1 MESFQ
6 LFTLEEGVIA
16 LMSYNWILGL
26 LLLAQQS
33 EVPFRITNDDMGHS
47 IANVQRE
54 SYTVNLLDIPIV
66 DKERLD
72 RLTDMIDKNMY
83 RKPIN
88 ATINDEGRIVKE
100 IAGARLNRQAF
111 VEQFYEHYYQE
122 GPMKFEVPQLS
133 VYPKVDSELLA
144 SIRVRP
150 IGYYVTYFNSNN
162 KYRYTNIKLAAQAIN
177 NYVVQPNETFSFN
190 RVVGVRTRG
199 KGYMPAKIIVRGEF
213 SEGIGGGICQISSTL
228 FNAVDRAGL
237 KIVERYSHSRS
248 VPYVPPGRDA
258 TVNWGGPDF
267 TFKNNYNQPIL
278 IRAQA
283 LPGRIYV
290 SITSSDVINY
300 KPRHVPSASDDL
312 PEEIQ
317 EGTNVGQPAP

>member
-1 MESFQ
+1 
-6 LFTLEEGVIA
+6 
-16 LMSYNWILGL
+16 MSYGWLAGL
-26 LLLAQQS
+26 MLLAQQS
-33 EVPFRITNDDMGHS
+33 ELPYRITNDNVGQS
-47 IANVQRE
+47 IADVQRE
-54 SYTVNLLDIPIV
+54 SYTLNLLDVPIV
-66 DKERLD
+66 DNERLD
-72 RLTDMIDKNMY
+72 RLTDEIDKKMY
-83 RKPIN
+83 RKPMN
-88 ATINDEGRIVKE
+88 AIINDEGSIVKE
-100 IAGARLNRQAF
+100 VAGVKLNRQAF
-111 VEQFYEHYYQE
+111 IAQFYEYFYRE
-122 GPMKFEVPQLS
+122 GPMNFELPQLS

-150 IGYYVTYFNSNN
+150 IGYYVTYFNSRNKFRFNN
-162 KYRYTNIKLAAQAIN
+162 IRLATQAIN

-199 KGYMPAKIIVRGEF
+199 RGYLPAKVIVRGEF

-237 KIVERYSHSRS
+237 TIVQRYSHSRS

-267 TFKNNYNQPIL
+267 SFKNNYNQPIL

-290 SITSSDVINY
+290 SITSSDVINV
-300 KPRHVPSASDDL
+300 KPRHVPSASETL

-317 EGTNVGQPAP
+317 YGTDVGHPIPE